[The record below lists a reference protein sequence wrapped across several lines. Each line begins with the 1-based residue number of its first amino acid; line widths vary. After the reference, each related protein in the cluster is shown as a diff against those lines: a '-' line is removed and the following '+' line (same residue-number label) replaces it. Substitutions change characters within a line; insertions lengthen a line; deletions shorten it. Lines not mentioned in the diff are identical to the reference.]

1 MNFVAIIGI
10 VKNKDKQV
18 GKTILNVKVEKPRLE
33 GLDGELWYDI
43 VTVEANNKQFSYI
56 LKTLDIDDVVGI
68 KGRIE
73 SGNKLIVERIQLF

>member
-33 GLDGELWYDI
+33 GLDGEL
-43 VTVEANNKQFSYI
+43 
-56 LKTLDIDDVVGI
+56 
-68 KGRIE
+68 
-73 SGNKLIVERIQLF
+73 